1 MSLSPEKC
9 VFLKEKLYIFILA
22 SFFFFSFP
30 FYLVNQPSS
39 SLSSSPLSFSSLL
52 RASAPASHQH
62 QRPGSARRVKAGGGL
77 SPTIY
82 VCSFCARLCVCVWT
96 WSPQTFM
103 CLFFIIS
110 NNFAPHLSHYLAPL
124 LPALHLPG
132 CCVQLWAL
140 IYFSVTHNYT
150 PERARLMSLSAIMAQ
165 RCSPPF
171 LDPLRRIQY
180 NYYLLKISPALPPS
194 PCTLFWLMHLSPTD
208 RWVWICFNMLLIC
221 SFLQCVQGSQTIL
234 L

>member
-82 VCSFCARLCVCVWT
+82 VCSFCARLYVCVWT

-110 NNFAPHLSHYLAPL
+110 NNFAPPSLTLSGSSA
-124 LPALHLPG
+124 
-132 CCVQLWAL
+132 
-140 IYFSVTHNYT
+140 S
-150 PERARLMSLSAIMAQ
+150 RASPPWVLCAIMSSYLFFCHTQ
-165 RCSPPF
+165 LHSRESSVDVIICDNGSEVQSPLP
-171 LDPLRRIQY
+171 R
-180 NYYLLKISPALPPS
+180 PAPPYS
-194 PCTLFWLMHLSPTD
+194 
-208 RWVWICFNMLLIC
+208 V
-221 SFLQCVQGSQTIL
+221 
-234 L
+234 

>member
-1 MSLSPEKC
+1 M
-9 VFLKEKLYIFILA
+9 FLYISPPKNA
-22 SFFFFSFP
+22 SFKGKIIHLHPRLLFSSSFP

-39 SLSSSPLSFSSLL
+39 SLSSSSPSFSSLL

-82 VCSFCARLCVCVWT
+82 VCSFCACLYVCVWT

-110 NNFAPHLSHYLAPL
+110 NNFAPHLPHYLAPL
-124 LPALHLPG
+124 LPGLYLPG

-140 IYFSVTHNYT
+140 IYFSVTHDYT
-150 PERARLMSLSAIMAQ
+150 PERAQLMSLSAIMAQ
-165 RCSPPF
+165 KCRPPF
-171 LDPLRRIQY
+171 LDPLHRIQY
-180 NYYLLKISPALPPS
+180 NYYLLKISPALLPS

-208 RWVWICFNMLLIC
+208 SHESGYVLIC
-221 SFLQCVQGSQTIL
+221 C
-234 L
+234 